1 MAVVPSGI
9 CFMDP
14 DFQDVVDDPDT
25 PFDESTI
32 GDYLPAYKKLICNA
46 DGSVT
51 QNQYFLP
58 DCTGVEADEGAAIRE
73 LFSSM
78 IRSETGQT
86 IPQLE
91 AAGAK
96 FDFPVPDTITN
107 GACIVEATMTDL
119 PGGKADQVAATK
131 YEYTGCTAATA
142 QVANVGSET
151 FSSINCAEDTLDAS
165 SRHSTD
171 YQFGICA
178 PFTLLNNLVDDPDT
192 PFDETSAGTYLPEYQ
207 VVTCNDDKTVSID
220 YYEEYNC
227 VGTPVDMGAALQN
240 YMSASFESNYHVTLA
255 ALESQGAVMQFQ
267 TPDKITNGQCYPL
280 VQMDLSAVQKPDH
293 TMGKNTGLGIKYRIE
308 GCPPAA
314 GGEDGST
321 PAATCDEHMV
331 TVLSAQVTTAC
342 CPVYDPNCGIPTY
355 CSSQCA
361 PVFNNLCVSPLPP
374 SPRSPPG

>member
-1 MAVVPSGI
+1 
-9 CFMDP
+9 MDP

-151 FSSINCAEDTLDAS
+151 FSSINCAEDTLNAD

-374 SPRSPPG
+374 PSPPG